1 MMEIKVLGSGCSRC
15 HKALEVVNKV
25 VSENLVDANVEY
37 VNDIM
42 KIMEYNVMSMPAI
55 VIDGVVRVKGAVP
68 SETEMKQL
76 LGV

>member
-1 MMEIKVLGSGCSRC
+1 
-15 HKALEVVNKV
+15 VNKV
-25 VSENLVDANVEY
+25 VSENHVDANVEY
-37 VNDIM
+37 VNDIV

>member
-15 HKALEVVNKV
+15 HKTLEIVNKV
-25 VSENLVDANVEY
+25 VSEYHVDANVEY
-37 VNDIM
+37 VTDM
-42 KIMEYNVMSMPAI
+42 MRIMEYNVMSMPAL

-68 SETEMKQL
+68 SESEVKQL

>member
-15 HKALEVVNKV
+15 HKTLEIVNKV
-25 VSENLVDANVEY
+25 VNENHVDANVEY

-42 KIMEYNVMSMPAI
+42 KIMKYNVMSMPAVI
-55 VIDGVVRVKGAVP
+55 IDGVVRMKGTVP
-68 SETEMKQL
+68 SESEVKQL

>member
-15 HKALEVVNKV
+15 HKTLEIVNKV
-25 VSENLVDANVEY
+25 VSEYHVDANVEY
-37 VNDIM
+37 VTDM
-42 KIMEYNVMSMPAI
+42 MRIMEYNVMSMPAI

-68 SETEMKQL
+68 SESEVKQL